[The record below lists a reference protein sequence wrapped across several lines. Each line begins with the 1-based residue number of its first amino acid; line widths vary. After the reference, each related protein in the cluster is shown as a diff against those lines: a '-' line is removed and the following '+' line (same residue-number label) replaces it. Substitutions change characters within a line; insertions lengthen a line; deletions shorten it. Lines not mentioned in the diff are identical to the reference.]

1 MRQVGIRALLR
12 SETFSTTTMVR
23 KTRSQEIVDDEDIPA
38 TQHSVNELQA
48 QVTALVAAVAA
59 LTTQNAA
66 PTLRN
71 RRDTRPNSHD
81 DSEEEEDDDNPFA
94 PLGRTNQNRNNNND
108 FDSDNDV
115 DKKSWKSSFK
125 LEILEFKGSTIP
137 EELLDW
143 FVTVEEILEFKEIP
157 LDRCVPFIAIRFRD
171 RAPAWWSQ
179 TKTTR
184 TRLGKS
190 KISTWAKLKKKMQK
204 KFTLQLRST
213 NSLSEA
219 HQQAITVENQSRMG
233 SQPWGSTRQSRTT
246 TTPATVT
253 TPEATTNKSET
264 AIVPANAAQ

>member
-213 NSLSEA
+213 N
-219 HQQAITVENQSRMG
+219 V
-233 SQPWGSTRQSRTT
+233 P
-246 TTPATVT
+246 
-253 TPEATTNKSET
+253 KT
-264 AIVPANAAQ
+264 AESSARESNG